1 MKSPANITLLVID
14 SVYLKDLSNNDLIKR
29 KLLRH
34 WWASC
39 NLGLHYNKS
48 SSLSVLTSE
57 AHSRKEALS
66 ILGKTVD
73 KTKPYRPVIQH
84 NSNDI
89 TKICSFAI

>member
-1 MKSPANITLLVID
+1 M
-14 SVYLKDLSNNDLIKR
+14 
-29 KLLRH
+29 
-34 WWASC
+34 
-39 NLGLHYNKS
+39 
-48 SSLSVLTSE
+48 LTSE
-57 AHSRKEALS
+57 AHSHKEALS